1 MPKNI
6 RVQKSSIDDAI
17 STFGN
22 LPSKAPSDYSLR
34 EAIGQIL
41 PAIKDLMNKG
51 YNLDEISKLLAQ
63 KNIEIGTTTL
73 KQYIRDFDKSQSQSS
88 PSKQTKQS
96 KVKAATIP
104 VAEEGQEKSIPPTSP
119 KNTVA
124 AKEVV
129 VDRAVATEK
138 PYKSPPK
145 PGSEQFK

>member
-6 RVQKSSIDDAI
+6 RVQKASIDDAI

-63 KNIEIGTTTL
+63 KNIEISTTTL
-73 KQYIRDFDKSQSQSS
+73 KQYIRDFDKSHPQSS

-96 KVKAATIP
+96 KVKAANIP

-124 AKEVV
+124 AKEVA

-138 PYKSPPK
+138 PYKSPSK
-145 PGSEQFK
+145 PGAEQFK

>member
-6 RVQKSSIDDAI
+6 RVQKSSIDDVI

-41 PAIKDLMNKG
+41 PAIKDLRNKG

-73 KQYIRDFDKSQSQSS
+73 KQYIRGFDKSQPPSS
-88 PSKQTKQS
+88 PSKQTKQF

-104 VAEEGQEKSIPPTSP
+104 IAEEGQEKSIPPTSP

-124 AKEVV
+124 AKEVA

-145 PGSEQFK
+145 PGAEQFK

>member
-41 PAIKDLMNKG
+41 PAIKDLISKG

-63 KNIEIGTTTL
+63 KNIAISSTTL
-73 KQYIRDFDKSQSQSS
+73 KQYIRDFAKSQPE
-88 PSKQTKQS
+88 PSKQSKQLKVTPLPIAAVVENS
-96 KVKAATIP
+96 ETPSVKAAK
-104 VAEEGQEKSIPPTSP
+104 KSTL
-119 KNTVA
+119 KDREVTVDKTA
-124 AKEVV
+124 STDE
-129 VDRAVATEK
+129 

-145 PGSEQFK
+145 AGSEQFK

>member
-1 MPKNI
+1 MPKTI
-6 RVQKSSIDDAI
+6 RIAKTSIDDAI
-17 STFGN
+17 STFEN
-22 LPSKAPSDYSLR
+22 LPPKAPSDYSLR

-145 PGSEQFK
+145 PVAEQFK